1 MLVLVLRLTLRLQLG
16 EWLSMDVVKTL
27 VGGVVVIGL
36 VTAFGLHA
44 KNLSK
49 LPKPTG
55 QAVSGVLGTA
65 ERG

>member
-1 MLVLVLRLTLRLQLG
+1 MKDSIKLLIA
-16 EWLSMDVVKTL
+16 
-27 VGGVVVIGL
+27 GVVGIGL

-44 KNLSK
+44 AQLSQ

-65 ERG
+65 ETGKA